1 MKLPNQRRQ
10 PIRTDANGD
19 PVLDVTAVRE
29 AFAAVANGNRD
40 PTVAVAPAMQP
51 DRTPP
56 HSELTPQLFG
66 FAPAAW
72 KQPVAEGFRLL
83 ALNVMQFLS
92 RSSRRTV
99 VVMSPFAGDGRS
111 WTAASLAKAL
121 SDLRAPVTL
130 VDADGMGS
138 GFGELVHPAWVHPAS
153 AHPAVRPGSVPTND
167 VDLYNRWGI
176 RTRTRFADG
185 HNGNLRESD
194 LKNGAPRLWLMQP
207 NRSRISRQADLV
219 PVVSSILEEGDR
231 AGLSMVVDTPACT
244 ASSLGF
250 SLASEAAGVVY
261 VARLRAK
268 GGASVHREVR
278 AQLDF
283 LGAIVIGIVLN
294 EF

>member
-1 MKLPNQRRQ
+1 MVDG
-10 PIRTDANGD
+10 DAI
-19 PVLDVTAVRE
+19 RE
-29 AFAAVANGNRD
+29 AFAAVANGNHD
-40 PTVAVAPAMQP
+40 ASFTVSPVRQSEQ
-51 DRTPP
+51 TPP
-56 HSELTPQLFG
+56 DSEPTPQVFG

-83 ALNVMQFLS
+83 ALNVLQFLS

-121 SDLRAPVTL
+121 SDLRPPVTL
-130 VDADGMGS
+130 VDADGIGS
-138 GFGELVHPAWVHPAS
+138 GFGELVHPAWVHRAS
-153 AHPAVRPGSVPTND
+153 AHPAVRPSSAATND
-167 VDLYNRWGI
+167 VELYAHWGI
-176 RTRTRFADG
+176 RTRTGLADG
-185 HNGNLRESD
+185 HNGHLRESD

-207 NRSRISRQADLV
+207 DRSRISRQADLV
-219 PVVSSILEEGDR
+219 PVVGSILEEGER

-244 ASSLGF
+244 LSSLGF
-250 SLASEAAGVVY
+250 SLASEAAGIVY

-268 GGASVHREVR
+268 GGVSVHREVR

-283 LGAIVIGIVLN
+283 LGASVIGVVLN